1 MLVYNPKYDLN
12 VDELYNS
19 SSELSWI
26 PFEDE
31 SVNSIL
37 SSDDSDWLTVSSS
50 TSNKSENHNYLHKTI
65 YEPTVNNNRVI
76 HIFNPLE
83 PKRIEVEDNSM
94 STDSSSIT
102 LEDLSSLTPSYSQTP
117 SD

>member
-1 MLVYNPKYDLN
+1 MLVYNPKYDLD

-50 TSNKSENHNYLHKTI
+50 SSNKSENRNYLHKTI
-65 YEPTVNNNRVI
+65 YEPTVQPKCI
-76 HIFNPLE
+76 YMFNPLE
-83 PKRIEVEDNSM
+83 PKHIEVVEETS

-102 LEDLSSLTPSYSQTP
+102 LEDLSSLTASYSQTP
-117 SD
+117 SE